1 MNRRDFLVST
11 AIAGGVSLT
20 GPLATAQQTTAA
32 SQTSVGPRTPVIDT
46 HAHWY
51 PQAWVDMV
59 AKEGPKHG
67 AKVGTNQKG
76 YVTYSLGKFGAVFSP
91 DFVDLTERIKAMDKQ
106 GVDMHALSL
115 STPMVYWAPP
125 DLGLA
130 LAQVYND
137 SCVEAH
143 AKYPKRFVGM
153 ATLPMQD
160 PKLAL
165 QELERVSKLPG
176 MNGLYLSTVPAGHEM
191 DFREYF
197 PIYAKCEQLGWPI
210 FLHSVDIIGEM
221 ERLPRFYL
229 RNLLGNPYETGIAAA
244 YLIFGGVMDTFP
256 KLNVMLPHGGGT
268 YPWLSGRLDHGV
280 KVRAELKH
288 MKQPATAYL
297 RRFHYDTITHSP
309 QMLAYLIE
317 YVGADRIVLG
327 SDYCYDMGYDM
338 PVQVLEKIPAAARS
352 LILGDN
358 AAKLLQIQV

>member
-1 MNRRDFLVST
+1 MNRRDFLVGT
-11 AIAGGVSLT
+11 AIAGGASLA
-20 GPLATAQQTTAA
+20 GPLVQMKAA
-32 SQTSVGPRTPVIDT
+32 AQTSGGPRKPIIDT

-51 PQAWVDMV
+51 PPAWVDML

-67 AKVGTNQKG
+67 AKVGKNDKG
-76 YVTYSLGKFGAVFSP
+76 YVTYSRGKFATVFTP
-91 DFVDLTERIKAMDKQ
+91 DFVDLSERIKAMDKQ
-106 GVDMHALSL
+106 GVDIHALSL
-115 STPMVYWAPP
+115 TSPMVYWAPA

-130 LAQVYND
+130 LSQAYND

-143 AKYPKRFVGM
+143 AKYPNRFVGM

-165 QELERVSKLPG
+165 QELERVSKLKG
-176 MNGLYLSTVPAGHEM
+176 MRGLYLSTMPAGQEM
-191 DFREYF
+191 DFKEFF

-210 FLHSVDIIGEM
+210 FLHSVDIIAEM

-256 KLNVMLPHGGGT
+256 KLDVMLPHGGGT
-268 YPWLSGRLDHGV
+268 FPWLSGRFDRGV
-280 KVRAELKH
+280 ACRPELKH

-297 RRFHYDTITHSP
+297 RRFHYDTITHNP
-309 QMLAYLIE
+309 QILSYLIQ
-317 YVGADRIVLG
+317 YVGADRVVLG

-338 PVQVLEKIPAAARS
+338 PVQALEKTPVAERF
-352 LILGDN
+352 LILSTN
-358 AAKLLQIQV
+358 AAKLLKIQV